1 MSPTTTPTTVRPTTD
16 NPPDHRRTRPLRIS
30 RIGLHLFLIGTS
42 VIWLAPLAY
51 AFFTA
56 LRPYADTEKYG
67 YVSLG
72 GHFGFGNFTAAWTQ
86 ADLPLYFW
94 NSVIITVPALVLT
107 LFLASTV
114 AFVVSRYR
122 FRINIVLLMIFT
134 AGNLLPQQAIITPLY
149 KMYQLIPLPMWLSDS
164 GKMDD
169 SYLGLILIHVAF
181 QTGFC
186 AFVLANYMRTIPTE
200 LSEAA
205 HVDGASAWRQYWQI
219 IMPLCRP
226 VLAALATLEFT
237 WIYNDFFWA
246 TVLMQT
252 GDKRP
257 ITAALNNLAGEFFV
271 NNNLISAAAL
281 IVAIPT
287 LVVFF
292 LLQKQFVSG
301 LTLGANKG

>member
-1 MSPTTTPTTVRPTTD
+1 MSATATTVRRATD
-16 NPPDHRRTRPLRIS
+16 NPASPRPARPPRIG
-30 RIGLHLFLIGTS
+30 RIGLHAFLAGTC
-42 VIWLAPLAY
+42 VIWLAPLIY
-51 AFFTA
+51 AFYTA

-72 GHFGFGNFTAAWTQ
+72 GHFDFSNFTTAWTQ

-94 NSVIITVPALVLT
+94 NSVIITVPALILT
-107 LFLASTV
+107 LLLASMV

-122 FRINIVLLMIFT
+122 FRVNIALLTVFT

-149 KMYQLIPLPMWLSDS
+149 KMYQLIPLPLWLSDS
-164 GKMDD
+164 GKLDD

-186 AFVLANYMRTIPTE
+186 AFVLANYMRTIPGE

-205 HVDGASAWRQYWQI
+205 VVDGASAWRQYWQI

-257 ITAALNNLAGEFFV
+257 ITAALNNLQGEFFV

-281 IVAIPT
+281 IVAVPT

>member
-1 MSPTTTPTTVRPTTD
+1 MSATATTVRRATD
-16 NPPDHRRTRPLRIS
+16 NPASPRPARPPRIG
-30 RIGLHLFLIGTS
+30 RIGLHAFLAGTC
-42 VIWLAPLAY
+42 VIWLAPLIY
-51 AFFTA
+51 AFYTA

-72 GHFGFGNFTAAWTQ
+72 GHFDFSNFTTAWTQ

-107 LFLASTV
+107 LLLASMV

-122 FRINIVLLMIFT
+122 FRVNIALLTVFT

-149 KMYQLIPLPMWLSDS
+149 KMYQLIPLPLWLSDS
-164 GKMDD
+164 GKLDD

-186 AFVLANYMRTIPTE
+186 AFVLANYMRTIPGE

-205 HVDGASAWRQYWQI
+205 VVDGASAWRQYWQI

-257 ITAALNNLAGEFFV
+257 VTAALNNLQGEFFV

-281 IVAIPT
+281 IVAVPT

>member
-1 MSPTTTPTTVRPTTD
+1 MSATTAVPPTAAAPAGPTPR
-16 NPPDHRRTRPLRIS
+16 RPLRIG
-30 RIGLHLFLIGTS
+30 RLGLHLFLVGTS
-42 VIWLAPLAY
+42 VIWLAPLLY
-51 AFFTA
+51 AFYTA
-56 LRPYADTEKYG
+56 LRPYTDTEKYG
-67 YVSLG
+67 YVSVG
-72 GHFGFGNFTAAWTQ
+72 GHYGFGNFTAAWSQ

-94 NSVIITVPALVLT
+94 NSVLITVPALVLT
-107 LFLASTV
+107 LFLASMV

-122 FRINIVLLMIFT
+122 FRINVALLMVFT

-149 KMYQLIPLPMWLSDS
+149 KIYQLIPLPLWLSDS

-200 LSEAA
+200 LGEAA
-205 HVDGASAWRQYWQI
+205 VVDGASAWRQYWQI
-219 IMPLCRP
+219 ILPLCRP

-257 ITAALNNLAGEFFV
+257 ITAALNNLAGQFFV

-281 IVAIPT
+281 IVAVPT
-287 LVVFF
+287 LIVFF